1 MRKKPSSPQLV
12 PHEFLQIQQ
21 LSAQEE
27 ATWIRV
33 LAFGKLAETAGEH
46 LRKGDRVYVEG
57 KLQVRSYTGK
67 DGKEKVAVELLAN
80 ELVMLSSTKK
90 PAAVGADD
98 DLPF

>member
-46 LRKGDRVYVEG
+46 LRKGDRVY
-57 KLQVRSYTGK
+57 
-67 DGKEKVAVELLAN
+67 KVAVELLAN

-90 PAAVGADD
+90 LAAVGADD